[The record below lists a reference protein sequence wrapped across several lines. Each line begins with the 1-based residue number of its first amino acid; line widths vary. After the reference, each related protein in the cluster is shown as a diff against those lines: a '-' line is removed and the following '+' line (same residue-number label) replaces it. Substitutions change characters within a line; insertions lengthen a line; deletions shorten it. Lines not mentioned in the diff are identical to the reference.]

1 MSALA
6 QDLRKIKT
14 FEQLLPYLEAELD
27 WPLADYEF
35 DDLTFEYAPEELGLK
50 AEEAAKVKAIHQLR
64 PLPGG
69 QPWGIFFIE
78 FERKKLPVVVLR
90 RILSHLALKKRA
102 SANRADRVAFAAG
115 DLLFI
120 SLFGEETSEQREIA
134 FAHFHQAAG
143 DLPTLRVLGWD
154 GADTALKLDYVA
166 ATLQRRLRWPDD
178 PQDAEAWREH
188 WRGAFRHRLG
198 HIIRTADALAET
210 LAALARGIRDAALT
224 LLRHES
230 AQGPLQKLLK
240 AFQTALIHDL
250 TEEGFADTYAQTITY
265 GLLTAAISRTEMSEG
280 RHGTVLLA
288 EDVAD
293 IVPVTNPF
301 LKEMLQTFLTVGG
314 RRGGIDFDELGI
326 QDVVELLRSD
336 ETDLPAVLRD
346 FGNRTQGEDPVIHF
360 YEHFLSAYNKKL
372 KVQRGVFYTPRPV
385 VSYIVRSVHE
395 LLQTEFGLEDG
406 LASTVTWG
414 EMAQRNL
421 NLFPPSIEGGWPEG
435 PGGSVGAPANH
446 PGANAP
452 PLLEKE
458 GKTLLSIPDGVS
470 PDTPFVQILD
480 PATGTATFLVEV
492 IEVIHRTLTAKWKQ
506 QGLNEQQR
514 LAAWNAYVPK
524 HLLPRLYGYELMMA
538 PYAIAHMKIGLK
550 LYETGYQFQSEE
562 RVRVYLTNALEPAS
576 DVAKQQQFE
585 ELAPALAHEAQA
597 VNQVKRNQR
606 FTVVIGNPPYSNYGQ
621 LNRIRFILSLLD
633 EYKRGLDEKK
643 INIDDDFIKFT
654 RFAHWS
660 LAKTGVGCLGFIT
673 NNTYLDGVTHR
684 QMRKSLMDDFE
695 TIRFVNLHGDS
706 RKGEVCPDGG
716 PDENVF
722 DIQQGVAIGLFVRR
736 DNSKSK
742 SVSYQDVCGLRGDKY
757 ARLTGTKT
765 GVQSWTLLK
774 PEPPYYF
781 AVPKDFSG
789 DHEYETFVPLTEVLV
804 EQNTGV
810 QTKRDELFIDL
821 DKQTLASRFQDIA
834 KHSRDEAYLRHTYN
848 LEDSSGWSVSRLAG
862 LSFREQAIVRV
873 LYRPFDIRW
882 LYFDSRALGR
892 ARESTMRHMI
902 AGKNIGLITLRL
914 NGTGKDFV
922 CLVTRHVI
930 EKGSLPR
937 GNYSLFPLQLYDD
950 ESNTQQFGLGGATRP
965 NVGIAFLRRLEP
977 HFLRK
982 SLTPEDIFHYA
993 YAVFH
998 SPTYRTRYS
1007 EFLKIDFPRL
1017 PLTSSL
1023 DLFRALSQL
1032 GGELVALH
1040 LMESPKLDQHLTTYT
1055 GPAAPVVEKVSW
1067 ANNTVWLDKAQK
1079 SGFRGVPENVWNFHI
1094 GGYQVCNKWL
1104 KDRKG
1109 RTLTADDI
1117 NHYQRIVVALS
1128 ETIRLMA
1135 EIDEVIDRHGG
1146 WPGAFVTESNMPEKI

>member
-1 MSALA
+1 MATTA
-6 QDLRKIKT
+6 EHLRKIKT

-50 AEEAAKVKAIHQLR
+50 AEEAAKVKTIHQLR

-102 SANRADRVAFAAG
+102 SANRADRVAFEAG

-120 SLFGEETSEQREIA
+120 SLFGEETSDQREIA
-134 FAHFHQAAG
+134 FAHFQQAAE

-154 GADTALKLDYVA
+154 GADTPLKLAAVA
-166 ATLQRRLRWPDD
+166 ATLHSRLRWPDD

-188 WRGAFRHRLG
+188 WRRAFRHRLG
-198 HIIRTADALAET
+198 HVIRTADALAET

-280 RHGTVLLA
+280 RHGTALLA
-288 EDVAD
+288 ENVAD
-293 IVPVTNPF
+293 IVPVINPF
-301 LKEMLQTFLTVGG
+301 LKEMLPTFLTVGG

-336 ETDLPAVLRD
+336 ETDLPEVLRD
-346 FGNRTQGEDPVIHF
+346 FGKRTQGEDPVIHF

-414 EMAQRNL
+414 EMQQRQPDL
-421 NLFPPSIEGGWPEG
+421 KIL
-435 PGGSVGAPANH
+435 
-446 PGANAP
+446 
-452 PLLEKE
+452 
-458 GKTLLSIPDGVS
+458 DGVKADS
-470 PDTPFVQILD
+470 PFVRILD

-492 IEVIHRTLTAKWKQ
+492 IEVIHRTLTAKWQQ
-506 QGLNEQQR
+506 QGLNEQQH
-514 LAAWNAYVPK
+514 LAAWNAYVPE
-524 HLLPRLYGYELMMA
+524 HLLPRLYGYEWMMA

-550 LYETGYQFQSEE
+550 LHETGYRFQSEE

-576 DVAKQQQFE
+576 DAAKQRQFE
-585 ELAPALAHEAQA
+585 SLAPALAHEAQA
-597 VNQVKRNQR
+597 VNEVKRHRR
-606 FTVVIGNPPYSNYGQ
+606 FTVVIGNPPYSASICEPEWLMQCLEDWKQGLNETKSD
-621 LNRIRFILSLLD
+621 LNR
-633 EYKRGLDEKK
+633 EEW
-643 INIDDDFIKFT
+643 KFL
-654 RFAHWS
+654 R
-660 LAKTGVGCLGFIT
+660 LAQHHCTTTGAGVVGFII
-673 NNTYLDGVTHR
+673 NRDFLDGIAKR
-684 QMRKSLMDDFE
+684 RMREHLGQCFPWRVAVDL
-695 TIRFVNLHGDS
+695 NGDV
-706 RKGEVCPDGG
+706 KGNIA
-716 PDENVF
+716 DENVF
-722 DIQQGVAIGLFVRR
+722 EIEQGVAIAVFSTKTAKPALHFTSRVGTRASKYADLLTKTPIDAALNTIEPAAPYFRWLPFASEDAKASSATYAEWIPLDSVFNLRSSGIQTKNDPICIGWSENEVFDTVEKLTRLSVKDARTEFGLKVDGVWSLAAAQADLRQFGVARKHVRR
-736 DNSKSK
+736 
-742 SVSYQDVCGLRGDKY
+742 
-757 ARLTGTKT
+757 
-765 GVQSWTLLK
+765 
-774 PEPPYYF
+774 
-781 AVPKDFSG
+781 
-789 DHEYETFVPLTEVLV
+789 
-804 EQNTGV
+804 
-810 QTKRDELFIDL
+810 I
-821 DKQTLASRFQDIA
+821 
-834 KHSRDEAYLRHTYN
+834 
-848 LEDSSGWSVSRLAG
+848 
-862 LSFREQAIVRV
+862 
-873 LYRPFDIRW
+873 LYRPFDFRFT
-882 LYFDSRALGR
+882 YYTHKSSGFLGR
-892 ARESTMRHMI
+892 PRYDVMRHML
-902 AGKNIGLITLRL
+902 AGTNIGLVFNRQIVGESVSHFGVARDLICHGTFYLGNKGQDYLAPLYLYNTDLLASRAASNAPNFTQKFMEALRL
-914 NGTGKDFV
+914 T
-922 CLVTRHVI
+922 L
-930 EKGSLPR
+930 GS
-937 GNYSLFPLQLYDD
+937 
-950 ESNTQQFGLGGATRP
+950 A
-965 NVGIAFLRRLEP
+965 VGD
-977 HFLRK
+977 
-982 SLTPEDIFHYA
+982 LTPEGIFYYA

-998 SPTYRTRYS
+998 SPTYRTRYA

-1017 PLTSSL
+1017 PLTSSF
-1023 DLFRALSQL
+1023 DLFRALSQF

-1067 ANNTVWLDKAQK
+1067 VNDTVWLDKAQK
-1079 SGFRGVPENVWNFHI
+1079 TGLRGVPENVWNFYI

-1117 NHYQRIVVALS
+1117 SHYHRIVVALS

-1135 EIDEVIDRHGG
+1135 EIDEVIERFGG
-1146 WPGAFVTESNMPEKI
+1146 WPGAFATSTQEAS